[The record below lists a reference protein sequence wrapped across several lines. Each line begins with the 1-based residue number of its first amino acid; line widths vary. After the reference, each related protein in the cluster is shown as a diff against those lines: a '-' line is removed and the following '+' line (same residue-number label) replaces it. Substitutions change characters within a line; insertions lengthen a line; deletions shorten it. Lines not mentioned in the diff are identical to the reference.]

1 MSEIQQFHFTNGL
14 IFTGDEWHTQVA
26 ITVEEGRI
34 TEIDPHPPGATGR
47 VPPVGWMDLQ
57 GGYLVPAFIDVQL
70 YGGNGQLFGV
80 RPSVEAIQATVDYSR
95 KGGAHLILPTVA
107 TNDNSIALAAID
119 AVKKYWQIG
128 GSGVYGVHL
137 EGPFLNPLKRG
148 AHVLEKIQQ
157 PSMEAL
163 KALVEPGRGIIKMM
177 TIAPELFQPDQID
190 YLLEAGII
198 LSAGHSN
205 ASFEEANTGFDRGIS
220 TCTHLFN
227 AMSPLQHRAPGLVG
241 AIFSHPSVASSIV
254 PDGYHVDPAVIKMA
268 KHQMGERLFII
279 TDAVTENQT
288 GNYLHQLR
296 GDHYTL
302 PDGTLSGSAL
312 TMLSAVQFCVKKAEI
327 SLVEALRMASLY
339 PARVLGIDK
348 EWGKLAV
355 GYRPEWFW
363 IPSF

>member
-1 MSEIQQFHFTNGL
+1 MSEPITYQFGNGQ
-14 IFTGDEWHTQVA
+14 IFTGEAWLSDAT
-26 ITVEEGRI
+26 ITVEKGRI
-34 TEIDPHPPGATGR
+34 TAIEPITNR
-47 VPPVGWMDLQ
+47 ESEGWKDLQ

-80 RPSVEAIQATVDYSR
+80 QPTVDAIKATVDYSR
-95 KGGAHLILPTVA
+95 SGGAHLILPTVA
-107 TNDNSIALAAID
+107 TNDNSIAFQAIE
-119 AVKKYWQIG
+119 AVRDYWQQG
-128 GSGVYGVHL
+128 GTGVAGLHL
-137 EGPFLNPLKRG
+137 EGPFLNPVKRG
-148 AHVLEKIQQ
+148 AHVLEKIQE
-157 PSMEAL
+157 PTPEAVQL
-163 KALVEPGRGIIKMM
+163 LVEKGRGIIRMM
-177 TIAPELFQPDQID
+177 TVAPELFTSELLQ
-190 YLLEAGII
+190 YLRDAGII

-205 ASFEEANTGFDRGIS
+205 ASYEQANWGFSNGIT

-241 AIFSHPSVASSIV
+241 AILAHPTVLSSII
-254 PDGYHVDPAVIKMA
+254 PDGYHVDAVVIKMA
-268 KHQMGERLFII
+268 KELMGERLFII
-279 TDAVTENQT
+279 TDAVTESES

-312 TMLSAVQFCVKKAEI
+312 TMLSAVQYCVKKAGIPIE
-327 SLVEALRMASLY
+327 EALRMASLY
-339 PARVLGIDK
+339 PARVLNLDK